1 MTTKPPA
8 KVQPFDAA
16 SREALAYEAAA
27 LIRTREPNDQARLG
41 YCIWGWLTERKGTL
55 ADAVRSSGVR
65 TDLRE
70 HEVVAIVGGH
80 LESKGVDIA

>member
-1 MTTKPPA
+1 MTSKPPS
-8 KVQPFDAA
+8 KVQAFDAA

-65 TDLRE
+65 TDLHE
-70 HEVVAIVGGH
+70 KEVVAIVGGH